1 MKLGVQ
7 KLVSKLGSSCTRV
20 FVHMHAYR
28 SVCGVCVCVYLCV
41 LNRINYFTMISK
53 HHVNQQV
60 VTPMLRTLGNIC
72 SGPDDY
78 SLMACENPR
87 LMPAL
92 LKLLESPLSHVIKE
106 TVWVISNMTGK
117 HACFSLLTCLKPCDV
132 VKETVWVISNGTG
145 KYVCVCVVVFFL
157 SISKAL

>member
-1 MKLGVQ
+1 MLIG
-7 KLVSKLGSSCTRV
+7 
-20 FVHMHAYR
+20 
-28 SVCGVCVCVYLCV
+28 VCGECVCVYLCV
-41 LNRINYFTMISK
+41 LNRINHFTMISK

-132 VKETVWVISNGTG
+132 VKERVWVISNVTG
-145 KYVCVCVVVFFL
+145 KICVCVCLFFF
-157 SISKAL
+157 